1 MRITLD
7 YIDYKKELK
16 IKSFLGNKNLYVDF
30 LLENKWEPSQKR
42 VVVDSDV
49 SKEWLEASTRYLL
62 KEITPHDR
70 ITLFNYSTN
79 EYAVIND
86 FMQGGDDY
94 KKEFTVRQAK
104 DTPSKQLVM
113 NALYAFK
120 DEPDVK
126 KWYKQWIK
134 AGTPKENETVLK
146 EFKEWLKAQPNGIP
160 YDKIQENY
168 NEIFFGKAL
177 AYLPQLRV
185 LDIHTIAQLR
195 KQYLDITLPQ
205 WRRVLTEYVKDVER
219 IFKESPP
226 LPEPLTVYRGLRQRP
241 KPSRKGLV
249 STSLSKKIAN
259 TFINRTK
266 KCCLQTI
273 EVPKGAHVLPLFA
286 ISMFNVVEIEML
298 LQSYPSQTRKNK
310 K

>member
-7 YIDYKKELK
+7 YIDYKKEVDLK
-16 IKSFLGNKNLYVDF
+16 KNHSGKRRIVEL

-70 ITLFNYSTN
+70 ITLYNYSTN

-113 NALYAFK
+113 NALNAFK

-168 NEIFFGKAL
+168 NEIFFGGAL

-205 WRRVLTEYVKDVER
+205 WRRVLTEYVKDVKR

-259 TFINRTK
+259 NFINRTK

-273 EVPKGAHVLPLFA
+273 EIPKGAHVLPLFA
-286 ISMFNVVEIEML
+286 VSHFNVVEIEML
-298 LQSYPSQTRKNK
+298 LQSYPNQTRKNK